1 MNTIFLS
8 LGANIGNKEKQLEQA
23 IDQLNSHEHLE
34 VTQIAD
40 FKTFKAALPANFV
53 AQPDYLNT
61 VIECMTLLSP
71 DELFEYTQKIETSLG
86 RQSKGDFQPRSI
98 DVDIL
103 FYNQDIISKDSLII
117 PHARLHERVFVLQP
131 MMQIAPH
138 FMHPVFQKT
147 IKELYLEQNDH
158 TD

>member
-1 MNTIFLS
+1 MNTIFLG

-23 IDQLNSHEHLE
+23 IDQLNSHDHLE

-40 FKTFKAALPANFV
+40 FKSFKADLPAKFV
-53 AQPDYLNT
+53 SQPDYLNT

-71 DELFEYTQKIETSLG
+71 EELFEYTQKIEISLG

-98 DVDIL
+98 DIDIL
-103 FYNQDIISKDSLII
+103 FYNQDIISKDTLII

-131 MMQIAPH
+131 MMQIAPY